1 METGPCSGASFL
13 NMLPD
18 TAARTLLAWL
28 GRFAGTG
35 PGFMSSRYAATTE
48 PAISPVDR
56 LWKVM
61 PSADLLR
68 DNAVRED
75 FVFYRIGEK
84 NDGNKQG

>member
-35 PGFMSSRYAATTE
+35 PGFMSSRYAATTK
-48 PAISPVDR
+48 PAISPWAKRGEHYFPQDPGEIM
-56 LWKVM
+56 L
-61 PSADLLR
+61 
-68 DNAVRED
+68 
-75 FVFYRIGEK
+75 YGRILYFIE
-84 NDGNKQG
+84 